1 LLSVT
6 ELLSEQ
12 GPLHACLPGF
22 RVRPAQ
28 QAMAQAIADA
38 LHDKEDLLVE
48 AGTGTGKTLAYLIP
62 AIHSG
67 LKVIISTG
75 TKNLQDQLL
84 HHDVPLL
91 RKALNVPVTITVLK
105 GRANYFCLQRF
116 ELARHEMQFDA
127 KVIAVFNSLKTW
139 SVKTR
144 SGDIA
149 EYSALPESDP
159 LWGQVTSNV
168 DNCLGQEC
176 QHYEACFLVNAR
188 REALAADIVIVNHY
202 LLLADMALQES
213 GFGELLP
220 AADAYIIDEA
230 HQLPDIASQYFGQGI
245 STSQFVELANDA
257 TQFYHAEINE
267 NNELRI
273 LCAEVTAA
281 CQQARNQFGSELRRA
296 AWASVNQDKKI
307 TESLQALTDAV
318 TRLQQQLVGLAPR
331 SRTLE
336 NCHERCELLRARLQ
350 QVTAPAEAGY
360 VHWFEVHR
368 RSISLHMTPL
378 DVAGPFQEHK
388 ARKNGVWIF
397 TSATLTVA
405 KQFQYFTARLGLH
418 SARCLRWDSP
428 FDYQQQM
435 LMFLP
440 KTLPEPNT
448 PAYLPAVLHLARQ
461 VLKHSQGRAFLLFTS
476 HRALKEAA
484 TTLRGELPYPL
495 LVQGDASRDNLLER
509 FRTTPHSVLL
519 GTSSFWEGVD
529 VRGEALSCVIID
541 KLPFA
546 PPDDPVLVAR
556 MDDMRRKGQN
566 AFIDY
571 QLPTAVITLTQG
583 AGRLIRDFDDRG
595 VLVICD
601 PRLLTKPYGKT
612 FLKSLPN
619 ARITHDIH
627 DVASFFA
634 VDTVLAGAG
643 V

>member
-1 LLSVT
+1 MLSVT

-12 GPLHACLPGF
+12 GPLHRCLPGF

-38 LHDKEDLLVE
+38 LQVKEDLLVE

-105 GRANYFCLQRF
+105 GRANYFCLHRF
-116 ELARHEMQFDA
+116 EMARQEIQFDT

-139 SVKTR
+139 SAKTR

-149 EYSALPESDP
+149 EYSALPENDP
-159 LWGQVTSNV
+159 FWIQVTSNA

-176 QHYEACFLVNAR
+176 DHYDACFLVNAR

-220 AADAYIIDEA
+220 TADAYIIDEA
-230 HQLPDIASQYFGQGI
+230 HQLPDIASQYFGQAI
-245 STSQFVELANDA
+245 STAQFVELANDA
-257 TQFYHAEINE
+257 TQFYHDEINE
-267 NNELRI
+267 NSDLRTVCTV
-273 LCAEVTAA
+273 LTTA
-281 CQQARNQFGSELRRA
+281 CQQVRHHFGNELQRA
-296 AWASVNQDKKI
+296 AWASVKENKQI
-307 TESLQALTDAV
+307 QASLKDLDQAVAT
-318 TRLQQQLVGLAPR
+318 LQQHLVSLAPR

-336 NCHERCELLRARLQ
+336 NCHERCALLRSRLLK
-350 QVTAPAEAGY
+350 VTEPAEAGY
-360 VHWFEVHR
+360 VHWLEVHR
-368 RSISLHMTPL
+368 RSVSLHMTPL

-405 KQFQYFTARLGLH
+405 KQFQYFTTRLGLH
-418 SARCLRWDSP
+418 NARCLRWDSP

-435 LMFLP
+435 LMHLP

-448 PAYLPAVLHLARQ
+448 PAYQPAVIQLARQ
-461 VLKHSQGRAFLLFTS
+461 VLKHSHGRAFLLFTS

-484 TTLRGELPYPL
+484 IALRGELPFPL
-495 LVQGDASRDNLLER
+495 LVQGDAARDALLER
-509 FRTTPHSVLL
+509 FRTTPNSVLL

-556 MDDMRRKGQN
+556 MDEMRRKGQN

-619 ARITHDIH
+619 ARITHDIN
-627 DVASFFA
+627 DVAIFFA
-634 VDTVLAGAG
+634 VDSVLAGISA
-643 V
+643 